1 MKWTPNT
8 ATNRSKNGSRI
19 RDLGIERWV
28 RCRHRRI
35 SKTVQRLSVTTAP
48 PPSPP
53 VETYEWNTI
62 EYRTFA
68 YDNWN
73 LIHETATAIDGG
85 TTNVSEVQ
93 YFWGLD
99 LSDSLQGA
107 GGVGGLLAAS
117 SNGQYYFPTYDNNG
131 NVTKYIDE
139 SGIVVAAYEYDDF
152 GRTISQSGSLAD
164 FFRHRFST
172 KYYEDET
179 GLYYYGYR
187 FYAPVWHTWLNRDP
201 LGEEGGDNLCVI
213 CRNNLVIHF
222 DPLGLEVKIIK
233 HLPGDVP
240 LVGWTK
246 HGVAAETH
254 FHASVPSVN
263 QIPGERG
270 KIRYKVTLTPP
281 RSMLDVYFVWGLSA
295 DAILTAMMSE
305 QQHIDSFVGY
315 DRAIHHFKAVVEQ
328 IHDCPIEAKKALD
341 KQWKWLLQKKEE
353 CIYYN
358 KVYIDGPG
366 GVHGH

>member
-1 MKWTPNT
+1 M
-8 ATNRSKNGSRI
+8 
-19 RDLGIERWV
+19 
-28 RCRHRRI
+28 
-35 SKTVQRLSVTTAP
+35 
-48 PPSPP
+48 
-53 VETYEWNTI
+53 
-62 EYRTFA
+62 
-68 YDNWN
+68 
-73 LIHETATAIDGG
+73 
-85 TTNVSEVQ
+85 
-93 YFWGLD
+93 
-99 LSDSLQGA
+99 
-107 GGVGGLLAAS
+107 LAVS
-117 SNGQYYFPTYDNNG
+117 SNDQFYFPTFDNNG
-131 NVTKYIDE
+131 NVTKYLDE
-139 SGIVVAAYEYDDF
+139 SGNVVAAYEYDDF

-270 KIRYKVTLTPP
+270 RIRYKVILTPP

-341 KQWKWLLQKKEE
+341 KQ
-353 CIYYN
+353 
-358 KVYIDGPG
+358 
-366 GVHGH
+366 